1 MRRGRVRSSILM
13 VMAAFLMTVSPAT
26 VQAVD
31 TSDTRLL
38 ASPAITEGR
47 IAFVYA
53 DDVWVAGADG
63 TGRDGSLHTRGRSA
77 VLNLH
82 LTASTSPSQRAMTA
96 TLTSMSCRSREASN
110 LTSGVIYSC
119 GRNPASPAP
128 WAKCLLRNEL
138 RRRPDCNPR
147 NPGRAIN
154 IAAPARH
161 PRAVPPQIRFLD

>member
-38 ASPAITEGR
+38 AFPAITEGR

-63 TGRDGSLHTRGRSA
+63 TGVRRLTAHPGRDA
-77 VLNLH
+77 VLTSH
-82 LTASTSPSQRAMTA
+82 LAASTLPSQRAMTA
-96 TLTSMSCRSREASN
+96 TLTSMSCRSREAS
-110 LTSGVIYSC
+110 
-119 GRNPASPAP
+119 RNA
-128 WAKCLLRNEL
+128 
-138 RRRPDCNPR
+138 
-147 NPGRAIN
+147 
-154 IAAPARH
+154 
-161 PRAVPPQIRFLD
+161 